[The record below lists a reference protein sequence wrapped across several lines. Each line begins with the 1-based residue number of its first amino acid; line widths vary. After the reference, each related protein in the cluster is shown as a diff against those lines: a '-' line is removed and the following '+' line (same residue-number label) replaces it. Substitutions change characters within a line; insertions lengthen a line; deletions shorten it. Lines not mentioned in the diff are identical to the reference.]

1 MKAPVFLS
9 IILSVW
15 TSCIFAFTPLVPTN
29 GYTYVIEA
37 AREGTWP
44 SCAYRFLSYSSSCD
58 KVDLWSGAGVNQQWQ
73 FIDAG
78 DGTFY
83 LKSNCG
89 RYLSYTSDCNDKKTI
104 DLWSGAG
111 INQKFRFV
119 AVGQFQY
126 HIEAVGRSQC
136 DYRWM
141 SFPVP
146 CTTNSPDSIDFW
158 SAAGPDQTFR
168 LYPVGSSNP
177 AVHTVGTS
185 FGCADPYVWK
195 PHKSN
200 DYLIQ
205 CTGGNI
211 GMGRSSSLEPGS
223 TFNYIGD
230 ALGGS
235 PASWASANSRWAPEN
250 YESPDSHY
258 NYLFFADSQSDGIH
272 RLGWVSSDTGASPN
286 QYDRY
291 ASSYLNLGM
300 KAGGDIDGHIF
311 EDTDGKTYLLW
322 KTDDNA
328 AGMSYTRI
336 WMQQLQFSNGSV
348 SQIGSPTVVL
358 DSKGIWWIDSWV
370 SGGSLVEGPEI
381 VKNGKYYYLFF
392 AAGRYCQDTY
402 TEGVARS
409 TSVWGPYEKMM
420 SPVLSNGIVG
430 KGKTSS
436 GSVVQLVGP
445 GHASLVSTSNGWRIV
460 WHASLGENCDR
471 YSFIS
476 KLSFGSDEWPY
487 VDL

>member
-1 MKAPVFLS
+1 
-9 IILSVW
+9 
-15 TSCIFAFTPLVPTN
+15 
-29 GYTYVIEA
+29 
-37 AREGTWP
+37 
-44 SCAYRFLSYSSSCD
+44 
-58 KVDLWSGAGVNQQWQ
+58 
-73 FIDAG
+73 
-78 DGTFY
+78 
-83 LKSNCG
+83 
-89 RYLSYTSDCNDKKTI
+89 
-104 DLWSGAG
+104 
-111 INQKFRFV
+111 
-119 AVGQFQY
+119 
-126 HIEAVGRSQC
+126 
-136 DYRWM
+136 
-141 SFPVP
+141 
-146 CTTNSPDSIDFW
+146 
-158 SAAGPDQTFR
+158 
-168 LYPVGSSNP
+168 
-177 AVHTVGTS
+177 
-185 FGCADPYVWK
+185 
-195 PHKSN
+195 
-200 DYLIQ
+200 
-205 CTGGNI
+205 
-211 GMGRSSSLEPGS
+211 MGRSSTLEPGS

-235 PASWASANSRWAPEN
+235 PAAWASANSRWAPEN
-250 YESPDSHY
+250 YESPDSRY

-272 RLGWVSSDTGASPN
+272 RLGWVSSDSGANPN
-286 QYDRY
+286 QYDHY
-291 ASSYLNLGM
+291 ASSCLDLG
-300 KAGGDIDGHIF
+300 KQAGGDIDGHIF

-348 SQIGSPTVVL
+348 SQIGSPTIVL

-445 GHASLVSTSNGWRIV
+445 GHASLTSTSNGWRIV